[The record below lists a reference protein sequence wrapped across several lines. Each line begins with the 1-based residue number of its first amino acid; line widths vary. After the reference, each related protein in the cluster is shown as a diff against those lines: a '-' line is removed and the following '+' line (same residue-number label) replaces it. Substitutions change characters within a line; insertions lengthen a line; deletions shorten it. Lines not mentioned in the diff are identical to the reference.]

1 MKNLF
6 KVILLL
12 FTICLCS
19 CGPVHKDDSSEPLK
33 VTIYYRDDSSIADS
47 SIVSDDSS
55 KARATTITTAETTSP
70 EEEKIVEAKITNK
83 VKEVQAPLKVTT
95 AATITTTAKQPE
107 YVVFKPSTHYIH
119 RSTCS
124 WVDDSCYKI
133 EDTKGIQARYCNDC
147 KPDMEI
153 IDPYIVVTTT
163 QATTTT
169 TTTSSTTAALQTT
182 KKKATTTTTMTT
194 IVPPQEEEIEEEIV
208 ESGTYRLPY
217 TLSEDDWWWICK
229 VVSSETGYC
238 GEMQQKAVANTI
250 FNRIIW
256 ASQYGNYNPFPKDVY
271 SILHQKNQ
279 YNAVNYW
286 RSDARLHPGGS
297 LWNQTMKY
305 IKEAANEPDFTNG
318 AIGYY
323 NPAMSGYLS
332 AFENNRA
339 LLLAYVDGTGRFF
352 RLNPNCYTRK

>member
-33 VTIYYRDDSSIADS
+33 VTIYYRDDSSSITDS
-47 SIVSDDSS
+47 SINSDDSS
-55 KARATTITTAETTSP
+55 KVTTKSTVS
-70 EEEKIVEAKITNK
+70 EKEKVKEAKITNK
-83 VKEVQAPLKVTT
+83 VQEVQSPLKVTKE
-95 AATITTTAKQPE
+95 TTTTTTTTFKQPE
-107 YVVFKPSTHYIH
+107 FVVFKPSTHYIH
-119 RSTCS
+119 RSTCK

-147 KPDMEI
+147 NPDMEI
-153 IDPYIVVTTT
+153 IDPYVVVTTT
-163 QATTTT
+163 QVTT
-169 TTTSSTTAALQTT
+169 TTTSSTTAAPQTTT
-182 KKKATTTTTMTT
+182 KKTTTTTTT
-194 IVPPQEEEIEEEIV
+194 TTVPPQEKEIEEEIV

-217 TLSEDDWWWICK
+217 ILSESEWIDICK

-238 GEMQQKAVANTI
+238 GEKQQKAVANTI

-256 ASQYGNYNPFPKDVY
+256 ANQYGNLNPYPKDVY
-271 SILHQKNQ
+271 SILRQKNQ
-279 YNAVNYW
+279 YNAIYHWKW
-286 RSDARLHPGGS
+286 RVSKDSRLGYGGS

-305 IKEAANEPDFTNG
+305 IKEAAYESDFTNG

-332 AFENNRA
+332 AFENNKA

-352 RLNPNCYTRK
+352 KLNPACYTRK